1 MQFLTVESFAPHLN
15 SSFALTLGESTLDMA
30 LTQVAKLPFRPF
42 QGMMREPFSL
52 IFRSS
57 SPVVLPQRSYPLKH
71 EAMGRL
77 DIFIVPI
84 ARDAQGIVYQA
95 IFN

>member
-1 MQFLTVESFAPHLN
+1 VQFLTVESFAPHLN
-15 SSFALTLGESTLDMA
+15 SNFALALGEATLDMA
-30 LTQVAKLPFRPF
+30 LTQVSKLPYRPF
-42 QGMMREPFSL
+42 HGMMREPFSL

-57 SPVVLPQRSYPLKH
+57 SAVLLPQRSYPLKH

-77 DIFIVPI
+77 DLFIVPI

-95 IFN
+95 VFN